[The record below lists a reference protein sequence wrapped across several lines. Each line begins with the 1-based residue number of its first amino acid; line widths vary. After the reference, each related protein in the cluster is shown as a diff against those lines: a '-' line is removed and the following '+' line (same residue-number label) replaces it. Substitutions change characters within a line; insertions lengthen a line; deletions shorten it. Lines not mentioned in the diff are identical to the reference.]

1 MESRDEPKIPKTERL
16 LNLVAFLLRS
26 RRPETFEEIRL
37 QVNGYTDAVPMKV
50 LERRFERDKQ
60 ELRGLGVP
68 IEYQAEAGGYTIPK
82 QRYFLA
88 PFELSAEDALLIRA
102 LVQMAEGGPL
112 PAEEVQAAARKLA
125 FDSEPTGE
133 DSKQAGDEVIMLLP
147 GHTGDEAFQA
157 HFLELA
163 EAVGAR
169 RRLRLSYAGRPERI
183 DVEPWGLG
191 FAAGAWSLVGHC
203 PPSDEPQVFRI
214 DRIERLSGESEGGQ
228 FDVPEDFDIGPF
240 LNRQSWEL
248 GDAPAQQVCIEL
260 QAPYAWHARETLGS
274 SARFEELSDGGG
286 RLHLAVRDFDAFL
299 PWLLER
305 LAHVRRIEPAALRR
319 RVGDEL
325 TRLETLYAEGPG

>member
-26 RRPETFEEIRL
+26 RRSETFEEIRL
-37 QVNGYTDAVPMKV
+37 QVNGYTDAVPLKV

-60 ELRGLGVP
+60 ELRRLGVP
-68 IEYQAEAGGYTIPK
+68 IEYQPDAGGYTIPK

-88 PFELSAEDALLIRA
+88 PFELSAEDALLLRA

-125 FDSEPTGE
+125 FDSQPST
-133 DSKQAGDEVIMLLP
+133 DVAAQSGDEVIMLLP
-147 GHTGDEAFQA
+147 GHGGDEAFQA

-169 RRLRLSYAGRPERI
+169 RRLKLRYAGQKSVQEL
-183 DVEPWGLG
+183 EPWGLG
-191 FAAGAWSLVGHC
+191 FASGAWSLVGCC
-203 PPSDEPQVFRI
+203 PPAEELQVFRI
-214 DRIERLSGESEGGQ
+214 DRIDSLTGENDTGQ
-228 FDVPEDFDIGPF
+228 FEVPEDFDIGPY

-248 GDAPAQQVCIEL
+248 GDAAQQEVCIEL
-260 QAPYAWHARETLGS
+260 QAPYAWHARETLGN
-274 SARFEELSDGGG
+274 SARFEELPDGGG
-286 RLHLAVRDFDAFL
+286 RLRLAVRDLDAFM

-305 LAHVRRIEPAALRR
+305 LAHVRRIEPASLRR
-319 RVGDEL
+319 RVADALVRIEA
-325 TRLETLYAEGPG
+325 LYAEGKG